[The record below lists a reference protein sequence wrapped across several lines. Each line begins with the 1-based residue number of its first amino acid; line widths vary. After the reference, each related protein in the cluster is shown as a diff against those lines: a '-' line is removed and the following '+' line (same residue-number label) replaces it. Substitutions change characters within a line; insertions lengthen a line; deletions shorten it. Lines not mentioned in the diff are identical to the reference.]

1 MQLSHLLMRA
11 GLRVKLAW
19 RPRDENTLADDLT
32 NGRFDDV
39 DSAKRVRV
47 CLCDLDFG
55 LLDLLW
61 ESRSEYLDRESW
73 LAYGDGREK
82 AEKSAWG

>member
-1 MQLSHLLMRA
+1 MRA

-32 NGRFDDV
+32 NGRFDGV
-39 DSAKRVRV
+39 DSSKRVRV
-47 CLCDLDFG
+47 CLGDLDFS

-73 LAYGDGREK
+73 LAYGDGRKK